1 MTMYLNLGRNHFRR
15 WELQIVNK
23 GSLDVALCTQWWQNL
38 VRRVLNSFL
47 SFIRSV
53 AALGL

>member
-23 GSLDVALCTQWWQNL
+23 GSMDVALCTQWWQNL

>member
-1 MTMYLNLGRNHFRR
+1 MAIDLNLGRNQFRR
-15 WELQIVNK
+15 CELQIVNK
-23 GSLDVALCTQWWQNL
+23 GSVDVALCTDWRQNL

>member
-1 MTMYLNLGRNHFRR
+1 MTMYLNLGRNQFRR
-15 WELQIVNK
+15 CELQIVNK
-23 GSLDVALCTQWWQNL
+23 GSVDVALCTEWWQNL

>member
-1 MTMYLNLGRNHFRR
+1 MTMYLNLGRNQFRR
-15 WELQIVNK
+15 CELQIVNK
-23 GSLDVALCTQWWQNL
+23 GSVDVALCTEWWQNR

>member
-1 MTMYLNLGRNHFRR
+1 MAMYLSLGRNQFRR
-15 WELQIVNK
+15 CKLQIVNK
-23 GSLDVALCTQWWQNL
+23 GSVDVALCTEWWQNL

>member
-1 MTMYLNLGRNHFRR
+1 MAIDLNLGRNQFRR
-15 WELQIVNK
+15 CELRIVNK
-23 GSLDVALCTQWWQNL
+23 GSVDVALCTDWWQNL